1 MQTFKNIY
9 YTSRNYDCTNIVACV
24 AEVAPNDNWQ
34 PTDETVLAGLEH
46 LWTEGGVRFYGYL

>member
-24 AEVAPNDNWQ
+24 AEVAPNDNCNQ
-34 PTDETVLAGLEH
+34 LTRRCLQDLSTFGLR
-46 LWTEGGVRFYGYL
+46 VA